1 LKSSAQFVNADS
13 AAGGTLSAILS
24 VIMKMLA
31 IEREIPG
38 VLDSQFTSDLLK
50 SEAEKAWQLHIS
62 DVVREMYFSE
72 DQHNAVLVLE
82 CSTVEEAR
90 RSLSELPLVRNGL
103 IAFDVIPLAP
113 YTGFSRLFRS

>member
-1 LKSSAQFVNADS
+1 
-13 AAGGTLSAILS
+13 
-24 VIMKMLA
+24 MKMLA